1 MISQEQLLAKE
12 TVPPT
17 RSYCLWDTKREND
30 VSTTRGEINFK
41 MWFFDDTTISNS
53 LIQVLAYMKKTC
65 QEHLDRF
72 IAEQK
77 QSIEFTIGITYQV
90 KTLIKPCFYN
100 LCVSNKMI
108 QPEISFLQ
116 KDTDTNSTTTTT
128 TATMTHFDRDY
139 ESAATNLKKNFFQQL
154 SHTEISGYT
163 YTNLKIVSYTLEYK
177 TLNINNRFHISPNG
191 AGGKKHSLLM
201 ATMF

>member
-100 LCVSNKMI
+100 FCVSNKMI

-116 KDTDTNSTTTTT
+116 EDTDTNSTTTTT
-128 TATMTHFDRDY
+128 TMTHFDRDY
-139 ESAATNLKKNFFQQL
+139 ESAATNLKKKFF
-154 SHTEISGYT
+154 STIISYRNQWI
-163 YTNLKIVSYTLEYK
+163 YVYEFK
-177 TLNINNRFHISPNG
+177 NRILH
-191 AGGKKHSLLM
+191 A
-201 ATMF
+201 